1 MDSNRSPRRLPRL
14 LPASKQTSFKRRE
27 ASQGKKKSRKKKR
40 RSKALREKPNPGS
53 PICRP
58 PRHRSETSRDDADR
72 QGEHR
77 RSGSREPRRC
87 ARHATSSMRPPP
99 PFAFVRSPA
108 GSRPRCVG
116 VSARLTRL
124 DSLPCRLST
133 GELRAVLRTLW
144 SGVAKGL
151 IKGPREASAVHRVPC
166 HVDAT
171 HAFITGHGLRENAS
185 HDALCPCPLYTP
197 VVAAREPARSVQ
209 ILNEADTFSR
219 EADRFFVPMPSA
231 TTPLLALIT

>member
-1 MDSNRSPRRLPRL
+1 M
-14 LPASKQTSFKRRE
+14 
-27 ASQGKKKSRKKKR
+27 
-40 RSKALREKPNPGS
+40 
-53 PICRP
+53 
-58 PRHRSETSRDDADR
+58 
-72 QGEHR
+72 
-77 RSGSREPRRC
+77 
-87 ARHATSSMRPPP
+87 
-99 PFAFVRSPA
+99 
-108 GSRPRCVG
+108 
-116 VSARLTRL
+116 
-124 DSLPCRLST
+124 
-133 GELRAVLRTLW
+133 LRTLW

-151 IKGPREASAVHRVPC
+151 IKGPKPRVPC

-171 HAFITGHGLRENAS
+171 HASFITGHGLRENAS